1 MKKKII
7 LAIILVVIIL
17 GAGFAYAYFAT
28 DAFKTDKELFFKYVG
43 SGIITIYEDE
53 DLTAYSEKL
62 LNTSSTY
69 KGEAITKIKDLDA
82 DLTTEVKADV
92 DGKLDRINNRTEMI
106 MKFDYSTGVIIPI
119 NFKMQENAIGIQS
132 DLLDSKYIAVKNEN
146 LKALAEKFGIDST
159 AIPDKLDFESLK
171 LTDEEI
177 TALKEK
183 YKNLFDENLTD
194 DLFTHENVDGTKTIK
209 LEMTAERFKE
219 ILAKLIQTLR
229 DDEIILKRITDK
241 DNYQKSM
248 DALVED
254 LNSIES
260 TDADKFVMNLK
271 IKSRSVE
278 KLEIIMIDDN
288 ETSMKIDIENSE
300 EKLTIKAYEADE
312 LLAEI
317 TLNSTTKTE
326 NAIYDEIL
334 IKTYNEGETVELKIK
349 YTISNYA
356 ALDNVTE
363 SLEFSIS
370 SNDSALEYKNDLTYK
385 FDSTV
390 EVEEFN
396 EDNATILNDAT
407 DEELQMLMYRIYQN
421 LGLI

>member
-92 DGKLDRINNRTEMI
+92 DGKLDRINNRTVMT
-106 MKFDYSTGVIIPI
+106 MKFAYSTGVFIPI
-119 NFKMQENAIGIQS
+119 NFKMQENTIGIQS

-271 IKSRSVE
+271 IKSRNVE

-326 NAIYDEIL
+326 NSIYDEIL

-370 SNDSALEYKNDLTYK
+370 SKDSTLEYKNDLTYK
-385 FDSTV
+385 FDPTV
-390 EVEEFN
+390 EVEELN

>member
-326 NAIYDEIL
+326 NSIYDEIL

-370 SNDSALEYKNDLTYK
+370 SKDSTLEYKNDLTYK

-390 EVEEFN
+390 EVEELN

>member
-92 DGKLDRINNRTEMI
+92 DGKLDRINNRTEMT
-106 MKFDYSTGVIIPI
+106 MKFDYLTGVIIPI

-177 TALKEK
+177 TTLKEK
-183 YKNLFDENLTD
+183 YKNFLDENLTD

-248 DALVED
+248 DALIED

-271 IKSRSVE
+271 IKSRNVE

-288 ETSMKIDIENSE
+288 ETSMKIDIENLE

-326 NAIYDEIL
+326 NSIYDEIL

-370 SNDSALEYKNDLTYK
+370 SNDSTLEYKNDLTYK

-407 DEELQMLMYRIYQN
+407 DEELQMLIYRIYQN

>member
-1 MKKKII
+1 M
-7 LAIILVVIIL
+7 
-17 GAGFAYAYFAT
+17 
-28 DAFKTDKELFFKYVG
+28 
-43 SGIITIYEDE
+43 
-53 DLTAYSEKL
+53 
-62 LNTSSTY
+62 
-69 KGEAITKIKDLDA
+69 
-82 DLTTEVKADV
+82 
-92 DGKLDRINNRTEMI
+92 
-106 MKFDYSTGVIIPI
+106 
-119 NFKMQENAIGIQS
+119 
-132 DLLDSKYIAVKNEN
+132 
-146 LKALAEKFGIDST
+146 
-159 AIPDKLDFESLK
+159 
-171 LTDEEI
+171 
-177 TALKEK
+177 KEK

-271 IKSRSVE
+271 IKSRNVE

-317 TLNSTTKTE
+317 TLNSTKVPF
-326 NAIYDEIL
+326 L
-334 IKTYNEGETVELKIK
+334 
-349 YTISNYA
+349 
-356 ALDNVTE
+356 
-363 SLEFSIS
+363 
-370 SNDSALEYKNDLTYK
+370 
-385 FDSTV
+385 
-390 EVEEFN
+390 
-396 EDNATILNDAT
+396 
-407 DEELQMLMYRIYQN
+407 
-421 LGLI
+421 

>member
-1 MKKKII
+1 MKI
-7 LAIILVVIIL
+7 
-17 GAGFAYAYFAT
+17 
-28 DAFKTDKELFFKYVG
+28 
-43 SGIITIYEDE
+43 
-53 DLTAYSEKL
+53 
-62 LNTSSTY
+62 
-69 KGEAITKIKDLDA
+69 
-82 DLTTEVKADV
+82 
-92 DGKLDRINNRTEMI
+92 
-106 MKFDYSTGVIIPI
+106 
-119 NFKMQENAIGIQS
+119 EN
-132 DLLDSKYIAVKNEN
+132 K
-146 LKALAEKFGIDST
+146 
-159 AIPDKLDFESLK
+159 
-171 LTDEEI
+171 
-177 TALKEK
+177 
-183 YKNLFDENLTD
+183 
-194 DLFTHENVDGTKTIK
+194 
-209 LEMTAERFKE
+209 RFKE

-271 IKSRSVE
+271 IKSRNVE

-326 NAIYDEIL
+326 NSIYDEIL

-370 SNDSALEYKNDLTYK
+370 SKDSTLEYKNDLTYK
-385 FDSTV
+385 FDPTV
-390 EVEEFN
+390 EVEELN

>member
-326 NAIYDEIL
+326 NSIYDEIL

-390 EVEEFN
+390 EVEELN

>member
-92 DGKLDRINNRTEMI
+92 DGKLDRINNRTEMT

-119 NFKMQENAIGIQS
+119 NFKMQENTIGIQS

-248 DALVED
+248 DALIED

-271 IKSRSVE
+271 IKSRNVE

-317 TLNSTTKTE
+317 TLNSTAKTE
-326 NAIYDEIL
+326 NSIYDEIL

>member
-53 DLTAYSEKL
+53 NLTAYSEKL
-62 LNTSSTY
+62 SNTSSTY
-69 KGEAITKIKDLDA
+69 KGEAITEIKDLDA
-82 DLTTEVKADV
+82 NMTTEVKADV
-92 DGKLDRINNRTEMI
+92 EGKLDPTNNRAEMT
-106 MKFDYSTGVIIPI
+106 MNFDYSSGVIIPI
-119 NFKMQENAIGIQS
+119 NFKVEENAIGIQS

-146 LKALAEKFGIDST
+146 LKDLAEKFGIDPT
-159 AIPDKLDFESLK
+159 NIPDKLDFESLK

-177 TALKEK
+177 TTLKEK
-183 YKNLFDENLTD
+183 YKNFLDENLTD

-229 DDEIILKRITDK
+229 DEEIILKRVTDK
-241 DNYQKSM
+241 ENYQKSM
-248 DALVED
+248 DALIED

-271 IKSRSVE
+271 IKSRNVE
-278 KLEIIMIDDN
+278 KLEIIMIDQN
-288 ETSMKIDIENSE
+288 ETAMKINIETSE
-300 EKLTIKAYEADE
+300 EKLTAKVYEADE

-317 TLNSTTKTE
+317 IFSSPKTE
-326 NAIYDEIL
+326 NSISNDIL
-334 IKTYNEGETVELKIK
+334 IKSYNEGETVELEIK

-370 SNDSALEYKNDLTYK
+370 SKDSALEYKNDLTYK
-385 FDSTV
+385 FDPTV
-390 EVEEFN
+390 EVEELN

>member
-53 DLTAYSEKL
+53 NLTAYSEKL
-62 LNTSSTY
+62 SNTSSTY
-69 KGEAITKIKDLDA
+69 KGEAITEIKDLDA
-82 DLTTEVKADV
+82 NMTTEVKADV
-92 DGKLDRINNRTEMI
+92 DGKLDPINNRAEMT
-106 MKFDYSTGVIIPI
+106 MKFDYSSGVIIPI
-119 NFKMQENAIGIQS
+119 NFKVEENAIGIQS

-146 LKALAEKFGIDST
+146 LKDLAEKFGIDPT
-159 AIPDKLDFESLK
+159 NIPDKLDFESLK

-177 TALKEK
+177 TTLKEK
-183 YKNLFDENLTD
+183 YKNFLDENLTD

-229 DDEIILKRITDK
+229 DEEIILKRVTDK
-241 DNYQKSM
+241 ENYQKSM
-248 DALVED
+248 DALIED

-271 IKSRSVE
+271 IKSRNVE
-278 KLEIIMIDDN
+278 KLEIIMIDQN
-288 ETSMKIDIENSE
+288 ETAMKIDIETSE
-300 EKLTIKAYEADE
+300 EKLTAKVYEADE

-317 TLNSTTKTE
+317 IFSSPKTE
-326 NAIYDEIL
+326 NSISNDIL
-334 IKTYNEGETVELKIK
+334 IKSYNEGETVELEIK

-370 SNDSALEYKNDLTYK
+370 SKDSALEYKNDLTYK
-385 FDSTV
+385 FDPTV
-390 EVEEFN
+390 EVEELN

>member
-92 DGKLDRINNRTEMI
+92 DGKLDRINNRTEMT

-119 NFKMQENAIGIQS
+119 NFKMQENTIGIQS

-271 IKSRSVE
+271 IKSRNVE
-278 KLEIIMIDDN
+278 KLEIIIIDDN
-288 ETSMKIDIENSE
+288 
-300 EKLTIKAYEADE
+300 
-312 LLAEI
+312 
-317 TLNSTTKTE
+317 
-326 NAIYDEIL
+326 
-334 IKTYNEGETVELKIK
+334 
-349 YTISNYA
+349 
-356 ALDNVTE
+356 
-363 SLEFSIS
+363 
-370 SNDSALEYKNDLTYK
+370 
-385 FDSTV
+385 
-390 EVEEFN
+390 
-396 EDNATILNDAT
+396 
-407 DEELQMLMYRIYQN
+407 
-421 LGLI
+421 